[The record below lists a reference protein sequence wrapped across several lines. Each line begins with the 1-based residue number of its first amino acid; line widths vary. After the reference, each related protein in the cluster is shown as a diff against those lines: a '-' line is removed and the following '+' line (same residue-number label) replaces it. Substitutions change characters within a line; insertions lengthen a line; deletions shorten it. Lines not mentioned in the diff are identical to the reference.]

1 MVCESRED
9 AANIS
14 VVFGHSDPIDVT
26 SDAQWFYY
34 CTCLSIYR
42 AKNVG
47 AIKQ

>member
-34 CTCLSIYR
+34 CALAYQFIGQ
-42 AKNVG
+42 KM
-47 AIKQ
+47 